1 MVIQGKR
8 AIAYFDIL
16 GFKAKV
22 ENIPLDQ
29 LSQRYEQI
37 TKQTDGEFSIKDGE
51 IVSKQVCCR
60 YIFSDSIFLIAQ
72 EDTEQSFVDLFSYAW
87 RMMQMFIAAGFPLR
101 GAITYGDIYVNFEKN
116 IFLGKAISE
125 AAVLEGQQDWIGA
138 VVDCAVI
145 DRYRS
150 VFEDDGVQGFIANT
164 LIPIYDVPFKDG
176 MRRKYSVI
184 NWRHNIISQDGIK
197 ALFKNE
203 PYNDAVQTKINNTL
217 CFSKEI
223 VDAKMAYS
231 NDALIPERYRKFYI
245 GHGVPKGNK
254 IPFTHGDEY

>member
-1 MVIQGKR
+1 MVIKGKR

-16 GFKAKV
+16 GFKAKI

-29 LSQRYEQI
+29 LSQQYEQI
-37 TKQTDGEFSIKDGE
+37 IRQTDGEYSIQDGN
-51 IVSKQVCCR
+51 IVNKQVCYR
-60 YIFSDSIFLIAQ
+60 YIFSDSIFLVAQ
-72 EDTEQSFVDLFSYAW
+72 GDNEKSFTDLFSYAW

-125 AAVLEGQQDWIGA
+125 AAILEGEQDWIGA
-138 VVDCAVI
+138 VVDDAVI
-145 DRYRS
+145 DRYKS
-150 VFEDDGVQGFIANT
+150 IFDEDSAQGFIANT
-164 LIPIYDVPFKDG
+164 LIPIYNVPLKNG
-176 MRRKYSVI
+176 KRRKYPVI
-184 NWRHNIISQDGIK
+184 NWRHNIISQDGIQ

-203 PYNDAVQTKINNTL
+203 PYNESVQTKINNTL

-223 VDAKMAYS
+223 VDSQMAYS
-231 NDALIPERYRKFYI
+231 KDELIPERYRKFYV
-245 GHGVPKGNK
+245 GRGAPKGSG